1 MFKRSIKPL
10 LEEALKRSPVIL
22 LNGARQVGKTTLA
35 LEFFEEKN
43 YSYISFDDELTYLQA
58 KKDKI
63 GFISSLQK
71 PVIIDEIQ
79 RIPEIFRTIKSDVD
93 KNRHPGRYLLTGSAN
108 PLLIPKLGD
117 SLAGRMEVIDLMPL
131 SQGEIYN
138 HEEKFLDIIF
148 SNKDLIS
155 PKNSLSRQE
164 LIERIIVGGYPAV
177 QSYDG
182 HLIQEKNRMF
192 WMRNYINLI
201 LQRDIRDLSHIEK
214 LAEIPNLLALLASQ
228 ASGLMNVA
236 SLSRDSGIAV
246 KTLHRY
252 LALLETIF
260 LIYTQPAW
268 HRNLTLRTVKAPKIY
283 LGDTRLLSYL
293 LDISVENI
301 LKDGI
306 YTGRIVEN
314 FVVNELRKQATWSK
328 KEIKFYHFRTS
339 TGEEID
345 IILQDRAG
353 NIIGIEIKS
362 NFKVTHNDFKG
373 LKYLKERAKD
383 KFLKGI
389 ILYAGTQTLPF
400 GEDLFVMPI
409 NSLWEQITS
418 D

>member
-1 MFKRSIKPL
+1 MELVK
-10 LEEALKRSPVIL
+10 
-22 LNGARQVGKTTLA
+22 
-35 LEFFEEKN
+35 
-43 YSYISFDDELTYLQA
+43 LTYLQA

-63 GFISSLQK
+63 SFISSLQK

-138 HEEKFLDIIF
+138 YEEKFLDIIF
-148 SNKDLIS
+148 SDKDLIS

-177 QSYDG
+177 QSYDA
-182 HLIQEKNRMF
+182 HLIQEKNRVF

-268 HRNLTLRTVKAPKIY
+268 HRNLTLRTVKAPKTY
-283 LGDTRLLSYL
+283 LGDTGLLSYL
-293 LDISVENI
+293 LDLSVENV

-328 KEIKFYHFRTS
+328 KEVKFYHFRTS
-339 TGEEID
+339 AGEEID

-362 NFKVTHNDFKG
+362 NFKVSHNDFKG